1 MDFLNTEIEW
11 GELFTQSRSKNEN
24 LIFQSAITPE
34 MEQSIGEG
42 AEEWDEVRKA
52 VIETNEHMLKMLEMA
67 NQIICSQ
74 KDYIETLEKGNQEI
88 IRTLRSI
95 FASGEDAVIIQ
106 KEILRII
113 QEQNPDKDL
122 LKDKGL
128 DMIIQVVLTE
138 LQAYLATKGMRL

>member
-1 MDFLNTEIEW
+1 MDFFNTEIEW

-74 KDYIETLEKGNQEI
+74 KDYIETLEKG
-88 IRTLRSI
+88 TLRSI

-128 DMIIQVVLTE
+128 DMIIQVVLTG
-138 LQAYLATKGMRL
+138 LQAYLATKGIMF